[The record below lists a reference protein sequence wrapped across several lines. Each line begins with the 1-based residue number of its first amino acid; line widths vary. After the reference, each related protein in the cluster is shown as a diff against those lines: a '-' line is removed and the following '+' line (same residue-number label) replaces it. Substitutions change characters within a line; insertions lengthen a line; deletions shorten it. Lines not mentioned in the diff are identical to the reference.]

1 MCEGQGDHP
10 NLRLH
15 RVKLAPIQTTF
26 HAHHGELIKPLFQF
40 VNVIP

>member
-1 MCEGQGDHP
+1 MRERQGDHP

-15 RVKLAPIQTTF
+15 RVKLAAVQKAF
-26 HAHHGELIKPLFQF
+26 HAHHGELIELLFQF